1 MHRFSVLLAIGVL
14 CTMTGYG
21 VSQSP
26 PSKETFKNAISNKLK
41 RNYIDNQVDWYK
53 SKSVEVTNLRVGKEQ
68 PFNESIH
75 PFLPGIDWGS
85 PVYPI
90 QYWFTLVSKDGKVE
104 RLMNES
110 YCYLDSFRDW
120 RCGGGGSPLPRS
132 VE

>member
-14 CTMTGYG
+14 FTMTGYG

-26 PSKETFKNAISNKLK
+26 PSKEIFTNIMSNNLK
-41 RNYIDNQVDWYK
+41 KHYIDYQQARFK
-53 SKSVEVTNLRVGKEQ
+53 SKSVELTNLRVGKEQ
-68 PFNESIH
+68 PFNPSIH
-75 PFLPGIDWGS
+75 SFLPGIDWGS